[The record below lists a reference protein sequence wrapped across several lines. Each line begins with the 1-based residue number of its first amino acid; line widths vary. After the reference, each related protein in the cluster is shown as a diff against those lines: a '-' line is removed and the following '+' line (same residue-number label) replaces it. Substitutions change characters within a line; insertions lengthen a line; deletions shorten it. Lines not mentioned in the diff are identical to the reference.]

1 MMNAWNIAEKDA
13 FLKFAPKYFDY
24 MNKTD
29 KVCESVIFFVHTQ
42 TDIFNFFFLNKKKT
56 GSLGDGQDFWVFY
69 NKNEK
74 CD

>member
-24 MNKTD
+24 MNKTN

-42 TDIFNFFFLNKKKT
+42 TDIFNIFFFK
-56 GSLGDGQDFWVFY
+56 
-69 NKNEK
+69 
-74 CD
+74 